1 MDKNKSKLKQ
11 EIIYW
16 SKRLY
21 EKGMSPSTSGNIS
34 VRYKDNFLVSASGT
48 CLNDLS
54 ESEII
59 LIDKEGQPLDKSKNK
74 PTSEKIMH
82 IGIYNQRKDINAIIH
97 CHCPILTSFAVAGI
111 EMNKAILP
119 DFGLLFKKVQL
130 VPYFCPSTKKLATAV
145 KNVFKTDNVALLK
158 NHGVILGAEDL
169 KTAYYRLECLRAHAE
184 TYIYSKILGTPKI
197 ISKKSIEEIE
207 KIYKK

>member
-59 LIDKEGQPLDKSKNK
+59 LIDK
-74 PTSEKIMH
+74 
-82 IGIYNQRKDINAIIH
+82 
-97 CHCPILTSFAVAGI
+97 
-111 EMNKAILP
+111 
-119 DFGLLFKKVQL
+119 
-130 VPYFCPSTKKLATAV
+130 
-145 KNVFKTDNVALLK
+145 
-158 NHGVILGAEDL
+158 
-169 KTAYYRLECLRAHAE
+169 
-184 TYIYSKILGTPKI
+184 
-197 ISKKSIEEIE
+197 
-207 KIYKK
+207 